1 MSIFSIARV
10 VHDASFCIIDDFGK
24 LILYRMEERFSRKKH
39 DFGFSHS
46 LKNLN
51 KQKIDIH
58 SVYITNHY
66 LDNFLCPLKIILNE
80 LNFVN
85 NKQIK
90 ISSKNHHLYHS
101 YCGFYNSNFSEALC
115 FSLDGSGIFIEN
127 PEKTEKYIETESIFY
142 LNKNNFEVNEI
153 LYKKYRLFEEY
164 DKKCY
169 WYYYTE
175 LCKNN
180 EIKKINEYSVLK
192 NESSVG
198 EKFSRFSELNCN
210 FSYHDA
216 GKVMGLAQY
225 KNHNEKLQYPY
236 NTKEWKE
243 RVNGAYELQQ
253 ETQNHVINLI
263 KKYTEETGIK
273 NVVIS
278 GGYGLNCV
286 ANYHYLKNLKDI
298 NLYID
303 PICFDAG
310 ISIGAAYYRYIQLT
324 QNNPSIQSLENVY
337 LGHKEETY
345 NLSNLETQKV
355 SYNDIVNLI
364 LQKNIVALF
373 QGKSEAGQRALG
385 NRSLLFDPRV
395 LDGKDIVNKIKKREN
410 FRPFAGS
417 ILLEEASKWFNM
429 VSLKESPYMQYAID
443 AYENA
448 IQQVPA
454 IIHADNTCRIQTVTS
469 QQNLHFYS
477 LISCFFE
484 NTGVPMLLNTS
495 FNLGGEPL
503 VETFEHA
510 VYTLKNSMI
519 EYLYLPEIETLITIK
534 NKKLI
539 YQ

>member
-1 MSIFSIARV
+1 MSILSIPRV
-10 VHDASFCIIDDFGK
+10 GHDASFCIIDDFGK
-24 LILYRMEERFSRKKH
+24 LILYRMEERFSRKKR
-39 DFGFSHS
+39 DFRFSNL
-46 LKNLN
+46 LKNLIS
-51 KQKIDIH
+51 QKINVD

-66 LDNFLCPLKIILNE
+66 LDDYLYPMDIILKK
-80 LNFVN
+80 LNFVDY
-85 NKQIK
+85 KDIK
-90 ISSKNHHLYHS
+90 ISSQNHHLYHS

-115 FSLDGSGIFIEN
+115 LSLDGAGMFFEN
-127 PEKTEKYIETESIFY
+127 PEKNKKYIETESVYY
-142 LNKNNFEVNEI
+142 LNKKKKEKNKIV
-153 LYKKYRLFEEY
+153 YKKYRLFQEN
-164 DKKCY
+164 DKI
-169 WYYYTE
+169 YYYTE

-180 EIKKINEYSVLK
+180 KFVKINDFSEVK
-192 NESSVG
+192 NEESLG
-198 EKFSRFSELNCN
+198 ERFSKFSEEICN
-210 FSYHDA
+210 FSHHEA

-225 KNHNEKLQYPY
+225 KNHKNKLQYPY

-243 RVNGAYELQQ
+243 RVDGAYDLQQ
-253 ETQNHVINLI
+253 ETQNHVLNLI

-303 PICFDAG
+303 PVCFDAG
-310 ISIGAAYYRYIQLT
+310 ISIGAAYYLYLQSSQDLPPIQPL
-324 QNNPSIQSLENVY
+324 QNVY
-337 LGHKEETY
+337 IGHQETSY
-345 NLSNLETQKV
+345 DLKNLQTQKV
-355 SYNDIVNLI
+355 SYEDIINLI
-364 LQKNIVALF
+364 LQKNIIALF

-395 LDGKDIVNKIKKREN
+395 LNGKDIVNQIKKREN

-417 ILLEEASKWFNM
+417 ILQEEASKWFNM
-429 VSLKESPYMQYAID
+429 LSLKESPYMQYAMD

-448 IQQVPA
+448 IKQVPA
-454 IIHADNTCRIQTVTS
+454 IIHADNTCRIQTITS
-469 QQNLHFYS
+469 KQNQHFYS

-484 NTGVPMLLNTS
+484 KTGVPMLLNTS

-519 EYLYLPEIETLITIK
+519 EYLYLPEIETLVTIK
-534 NKKLI
+534 NKKLL